1 MPIVLCTLMYGFL
14 KTSNMQQWFIAVRV
28 AVIVV
33 YIFICF

>member
-1 MPIVLCTLMYGFL
+1 MASL
-14 KTSNMQQWFIAVRV
+14 KTSNIQQWFIAVRV